1 MKDKS
6 FQFRASWYEAISQL
20 PDTVQGLAYSL
31 IMGYA
36 LKGLEPNLD
45 TVPALVQGVYLVVRE
60 QINADIQRQAEI
72 SAIRK
77 ACGKLGGRP
86 RKSEQSAKATSTPP
100 NKEANNNDNSNQGGG
115 QKQNNQKVYLVSSA
129 PKAGEKQKV
138 YLVSGGVQVADVEQS
153 NSNPISSFCT
163 TQIGKAK
170 GFTSFPLSSPSKE
183 EKERSK
189 EKEEYTPP
197 IIPQSPRHL
206 RFAQMT
212 QQHPHAREAKFW
224 GCDKGQLSLTD
235 VSPHKDLMGQETNSF
250 MAYFNTQLAK
260 RQSRIPSL
268 RSLQGKRLT
277 ELNARLREYGED
289 ALKEAVDNLVSSEM
303 LNGRNSRGWHATFD
317 WFIQSSNFTKVLE
330 NNYKELYS
338 SSNTTNAT
346 TSNSYDPRRGCSPTA
361 TSASDYYTSF

>member
-6 FQFRASWYEAISQL
+6 FQFRASWYDAISQL
-20 PDTVQGLAYSL
+20 PASSQGVAYSL

-36 LKGLEPNLD
+36 LEGLAPNLD
-45 TVPALVQGVYLVVRE
+45 DYPAIVQGIFLVVRE
-60 QINADIQRQAEI
+60 QIDADTQRQAEI

-86 RKSEQSAKATSTPP
+86 RKSEQSAKATSSTPD
-100 NKEANNNDNSNQGGG
+100 KDANDNSNLGGC

-129 PKAGEKQKV
+129 PKTGKKQKV
-138 YLVSGGVQVADVEQS
+138 YLVSENMQVADVER
-153 NSNPISSFCT
+153 NDCAPISSSCS
-163 TQIGKAK
+163 TQEEKAK
-170 GFTSFPLSSPSKE
+170 GFASFPPSSPFSL
-183 EKERSK
+183 SPI
-189 EKEEYTPP
+189 TPISNPP
-197 IIPQSPRHL
+197 IIPQSPCHL

-212 QQHPHAREAKFW
+212 QHQHAREAIFL
-224 GCDKGQLSLTD
+224 GGDEGQLSLTD
-235 VSPHKDLMGQETNSF
+235 VSPHKDLMGQGSCSF
-250 MAYFNTQLAK
+250 VAYFNAQLAK
-260 RQSRIPSL
+260 KQSRIPSL

-330 NNYKELYS
+330 NNYKELFI

>member
-20 PDTVQGLAYSL
+20 PASNQGVAYSL

-36 LKGLEPNLD
+36 LEGLAPNLD
-45 TVPALVQGVYLVVRE
+45 DYPAIVQGVFLVVRE
-60 QINADIQRQAEI
+60 QIDADTQRRAEI

-86 RKSEQSAKATSTPP
+86 RKSEQSAKATSTTSD
-100 NKEANNNDNSNQGGG
+100 KDANDNSSSGGG
-115 QKQNNQKVYLVSSA
+115 QKQNNQKVYLVSTTS
-129 PKAGEKQKV
+129 KAGEKQKV
-138 YLVSGGVQVADVEQS
+138 YLLSEDIQVTDLEWS
-153 NSNPISSFCT
+153 DNKSLNSSCAP
-163 TQIGKAK
+163 QGEKAK
-170 GFTSFPLSSPSKE
+170 GFASFPLSSPFSL
-183 EKERSK
+183 SPI
-189 EKEEYTPP
+189 TPISNPP
-197 IIPQSPRHL
+197 IIPQSPCHL

-212 QQHPHAREAKFW
+212 QHQQRAREANFW
-224 GCDKGQLSLTD
+224 GGDERRLSLTD
-235 VSPHKDLMGQETNSF
+235 VSPHKDLMGQGTYSF
-250 MAYFNTQLAK
+250 VAYFNAQLAK
-260 RQSRIPSL
+260 KQSRIPSL

-303 LNGRNSRGWHATFD
+303 LNGRNARGWHATFD

-330 NNYKELYS
+330 NNYKELFT

-346 TSNSYDPRRGCSPTA
+346 TSKSYDPRRGCSPTA

>member
-20 PDTVQGLAYSL
+20 PASSQGVAYSL

-36 LKGLEPNLD
+36 LEGLAPNLD
-45 TVPALVQGVYLVVRE
+45 DYPAIVRGIFLVVRE
-60 QINADIQRQAEI
+60 QIDADTQRQAEI

-86 RKSEQSAKATSTPP
+86 RKSEQSAKATSTTPD
-100 NKEANNNDNSNQGGG
+100 KDANDNSNLGGG
-115 QKQNNQKVYLVSSA
+115 QKQNNQKVYLVS
-129 PKAGEKQKV
+129 EDT
-138 YLVSGGVQVADVEQS
+138 QVAGSKVSSFES
-153 NSNPISSFCT
+153 ISSSYS
-163 TQIGKAK
+163 TQEEKAK
-170 GFTSFPLSSPSKE
+170 GFAPFPPSSPFSL
-183 EKERSK
+183 SPI
-189 EKEEYTPP
+189 TPISNPP
-197 IIPQSPRHL
+197 IIPQSPCHL

-212 QQHPHAREAKFW
+212 QHQHAREAFFL
-224 GCDKGQLSLTD
+224 GGDEGQLSLTD
-235 VSPHKDLMGQETNSF
+235 VSPHKDLMGQGSCSF
-250 MAYFNTQLAK
+250 VAYFNAQLAK
-260 RQSRIPSL
+260 KQSRIPSL

-330 NNYKELYS
+330 NNYKELFI

>member
-20 PDTVQGLAYSL
+20 PASSQGVAYSL

-36 LKGLEPNLD
+36 LEGLEPNLD
-45 TVPALVQGVYLVVRE
+45 DYPAIVQGIFLVVRE
-60 QINADIQRQAEI
+60 QIDADTQRQAEI

-86 RKSEQSAKATSTPP
+86 RKSDQSAKATSSTPI
-100 NKEANNNDNSNQGGG
+100 KDASDNSNLGGG
-115 QKQNNQKVYLVSSA
+115 QKQNNQKVYLVS
-129 PKAGEKQKV
+129 ENT
-138 YLVSGGVQVADVEQS
+138 QVAELEQG
-153 NSNPISSFCT
+153 SSKSIGSSCS
-163 TQIGKAK
+163 TQGEKAK
-170 GFTSFPLSSPSKE
+170 GFASFPLSSPFSL
-183 EKERSK
+183 SPI
-189 EKEEYTPP
+189 TPISNPP
-197 IIPQSPRHL
+197 IIPQSPCHL

-212 QQHPHAREAKFW
+212 QHQHRAREAKFL
-224 GCDKGQLSLTD
+224 GGDEGQLSLTD
-235 VSPHKDLMGQETNSF
+235 VSPHKDLMGQGACSF
-250 MAYFNTQLAK
+250 VAYFNAQLAK
-260 RQSRIPSL
+260 KQSRIPSL

-303 LNGRNSRGWHATFD
+303 LNGRNARGWHATFD

-330 NNYKELYS
+330 NNYKELFT

-346 TSNSYDPRRGCSPTA
+346 TSKSYDPRRGCSPTA

>member
-6 FQFRASWYEAISQL
+6 FQFRSSWYEAIAQL
-20 PDTVQGLAYSL
+20 PVPSQGVAYSL

-45 TVPALVQGVYLVVRE
+45 DYPAMIQGIFFVVRE
-60 QINADIQRQAEI
+60 QIDADVQRQTEI
-72 SAIRK
+72 SVIRK

-86 RKSEQSAKATSTPP
+86 RKSEQSAKATSTTP
-100 NKEANNNDNSNQGGG
+100 NKDANDNSNLGGG
-115 QKQNNQKVYLVSSA
+115 QKQNNQKVYLVSSV
-129 PKAGEKQKV
+129 PKADEKQKV
-138 YLVSGGVQVADVEQS
+138 YLLSENMQATDVEQRDS
-153 NSNPISSFCT
+153 DPIGSSCT
-163 TQIGKAK
+163 TQVEKAK
-170 GFTSFPLSSPSKE
+170 GFASFPLSSPFSL
-183 EKERSK
+183 SPI
-189 EKEEYTPP
+189 TPISNPP

-212 QQHPHAREAKFW
+212 QLQPRAREAKFW

-235 VSPHKDLMGQETNSF
+235 VSPHKDLMGQEACSF
-250 MAYFNTQLAK
+250 VAYFNAQLAK

-268 RSLQGKRLT
+268 RSLQGKRLA

-289 ALKEAVDNLVSSEM
+289 ALMEAVDNLVSSEM
-303 LNGRNSRGWHATFD
+303 LNGRNPRGWHATFD

-330 NNYKELYS
+330 NNYKELFTA
-338 SSNTTNAT
+338 SNTTNAT
-346 TSNSYDPRRGCSPTA
+346 TSKSYDPRRGCSPTA

>member
-20 PDTVQGLAYSL
+20 PASSQGVAYSL

-36 LKGLEPNLD
+36 LEGLAPNLD
-45 TVPALVQGVYLVVRE
+45 DYPAIVRSIFLVVRE
-60 QINADIQRQAEI
+60 QIDADTQRQAEI

-86 RKSEQSAKATSTPP
+86 RKSEQSAKATSTTPD
-100 NKEANNNDNSNQGGG
+100 KDANDNSNLGGG

-138 YLVSGGVQVADVEQS
+138 YLLSEDTQVAGSKVSSFES
-153 NSNPISSFCT
+153 ISSSYS
-163 TQIGKAK
+163 TQEEKAK
-170 GFTSFPLSSPSKE
+170 GFAPFPLSSPLKE
-183 EKERSK
+183 SSPITPKEI
-189 EKEEYTPP
+189 YPP
-197 IIPQSPRHL
+197 IIPQSPCHL

-212 QQHPHAREAKFW
+212 QHQHAREANFL
-224 GCDKGQLSLTD
+224 GGDEGRLSLTD
-235 VSPHKDLMGQETNSF
+235 VSPHKDLMGQGACSF
-250 MAYFNTQLAK
+250 VAYFNAQLAK
-260 RQSRIPSL
+260 KQSRIPSL
-268 RSLQGKRLT
+268 RSLRGKRLT

-330 NNYKELYS
+330 NNYKELFT

>member
-20 PDTVQGLAYSL
+20 PASSQGVAYSL

-36 LKGLEPNLD
+36 LEGLAPNLD
-45 TVPALVQGVYLVVRE
+45 DYPAIVRGIFLVVRE
-60 QINADIQRQAEI
+60 QIDADTQRQAEI

-86 RKSEQSAKATSTPP
+86 RKSEQSAKATSTTPD
-100 NKEANNNDNSNQGGG
+100 KDANDNSNLGGC

-129 PKAGEKQKV
+129 PKTGKKQKV
-138 YLVSGGVQVADVEQS
+138 YLVSENMQVADVER
-153 NSNPISSFCT
+153 NDCAPISSSCS
-163 TQIGKAK
+163 TQEEKAK
-170 GFTSFPLSSPSKE
+170 GFASFPPSSPFSL
-183 EKERSK
+183 SPI
-189 EKEEYTPP
+189 TPISNPP
-197 IIPQSPRHL
+197 IIPQSPCHL

-212 QQHPHAREAKFW
+212 QHQHAREANFL
-224 GCDKGQLSLTD
+224 GGDEGQLSLTD
-235 VSPHKDLMGQETNSF
+235 VSPHKDLMGQGSCSF
-250 MAYFNTQLAK
+250 VAYFNAQLAK
-260 RQSRIPSL
+260 KQSRIPSL

-330 NNYKELYS
+330 NNYKELFT

>member
-20 PDTVQGLAYSL
+20 PASSQGVAYSL

-36 LKGLEPNLD
+36 LKGLEPNLAD
-45 TVPALVQGVYLVVRE
+45 YPAIIQGIFLVVRE
-60 QINADIQRQAEI
+60 QIDADTQRRAEI

-86 RKSEQSAKATSTPP
+86 RKSKQSAKATLTTSD
-100 NKEANNNDNSNQGGG
+100 KDANDNSNLGGG

-138 YLVSGGVQVADVEQS
+138 YLLSEDDQVADLEESICDPV
-153 NSNPISSFCT
+153 ISSCT
-163 TQIGKAK
+163 TQEEKAN
-170 GFTSFPLSSPSKE
+170 GFVSFPLSSPLKE
-183 EKERSK
+183 SSPITPKEI
-189 EKEEYTPP
+189 YPP
-197 IIPQSPRHL
+197 IIPQSRHL

-212 QQHPHAREAKFW
+212 QHQQRAHEAKFLV
-224 GCDKGQLSLTD
+224 GDEGQLSLTD
-235 VSPHKDLMGQETNSF
+235 VSPHKDLMGQGACSF
-250 MAYFNTQLAK
+250 VAYFNAQLAK
-260 RQSRIPSL
+260 KQSRIPSL

-303 LNGRNSRGWHATFD
+303 LNGRNARGWHATFD

-330 NNYKELYS
+330 NNYKELFT

-346 TSNSYDPRRGCSPTA
+346 TTNSYDPRRGCSPTA

>member
-1 MKDKS
+1 MKEKS
-6 FQFRASWYEAISQL
+6 FRFRASWYEAIAKLPVSSQG
-20 PDTVQGLAYSL
+20 TAYSL

-36 LKGLEPNLD
+36 LKGSEPNLD
-45 TVPALVQGVYLVVRE
+45 DCPAMVQGVFLVIRE
-60 QINADIQRQAEI
+60 QIDADVQRQAEI

-100 NKEANNNDNSNQGGG
+100 SKDATDNSNLGGG
-115 QKQNNQKVYLVSSA
+115 QKQNNQKVYLISSA
-129 PKAGEKQKV
+129 PKVGEKQMV
-138 YLVSGGVQVADVEQS
+138 FLVSGDVQIADVEQS
-153 NSNPISSFCT
+153 ECAPISSSCT
-163 TQIGKAK
+163 TQVEKAK
-170 GFTSFPLSSPSKE
+170 GFASFPLSSPLKE
-183 EKERSK
+183 SSPITPKEI
-189 EKEEYTPP
+189 YPP
-197 IIPQSPRHL
+197 IIPQSRHL

-212 QQHPHAREAKFW
+212 QHQPRAREAIF
-224 GCDKGQLSLTD
+224 GVGDKGQLSLTD
-235 VSPHKDLMGQETNSF
+235 VSPHKDLMGQGTCSF
-250 MAYFNTQLAK
+250 VAYFNAQLAK
-260 RQSRIPSL
+260 KQSRIPSL

-303 LNGRNSRGWHATFD
+303 LNGRNARGWHATFD

-330 NNYKELYS
+330 NNYKELFT

>member
-20 PDTVQGLAYSL
+20 PASSQGVAYSL

-36 LKGLEPNLD
+36 LEGLEPNLD
-45 TVPALVQGVYLVVRE
+45 DYPAIVQGIFLVVRE
-60 QINADIQRQAEI
+60 QIDADTQRQAEI

-86 RKSEQSAKATSTPP
+86 RKSEQSAKATSTTPD
-100 NKEANNNDNSNQGGG
+100 KDANDNSNLGGG
-115 QKQNNQKVYLVSSA
+115 QKQNNQKVYLLS
-129 PKAGEKQKV
+129 ED
-138 YLVSGGVQVADVEQS
+138 VQVADLEAS
-153 NSNPISSFCT
+153 CFDPISSSCS
-163 TQIGKAK
+163 TQEGKTK
-170 GFTSFPLSSPSKE
+170 GFASFPLSSPFSL
-183 EKERSK
+183 SPI
-189 EKEEYTPP
+189 TPISNPP
-197 IIPQSPRHL
+197 IIPQSRHL

-212 QQHPHAREAKFW
+212 QHQQRAREANFW
-224 GCDKGQLSLTD
+224 GGDEVRLSLTD
-235 VSPHKDLMGQETNSF
+235 VSPHKDLMGQGACSF
-250 MAYFNTQLAK
+250 VAYFNAQLAK
-260 RQSRIPSL
+260 KQSRIPSL

-303 LNGRNSRGWHATFD
+303 LNGRNARGWHATFD

-330 NNYKELYS
+330 NNYKELFT

-346 TSNSYDPRRGCSPTA
+346 TSKSYDPRRGCSPTA

>member
-20 PDTVQGLAYSL
+20 PASSQGVAYSL

-36 LKGLEPNLD
+36 LEGLEPNLD
-45 TVPALVQGVYLVVRE
+45 DYPAIVQGIFLVVRE
-60 QINADIQRQAEI
+60 QIDADTQRRAEI

-86 RKSEQSAKATSTPP
+86 RKSEQSAKATSTTSD
-100 NKEANNNDNSNQGGG
+100 KDAKDNSSPGGG

-138 YLVSGGVQVADVEQS
+138 YLVSGDVQVADVEQS
-153 NSNPISSFCT
+153 DCAPISSSCS
-163 TQIGKAK
+163 TQEGKAK
-170 GFTSFPLSSPSKE
+170 GFASFPLSSPFSL
-183 EKERSK
+183 SPI
-189 EKEEYTPP
+189 TPISIPP
-197 IIPQSPRHL
+197 IIPQSPCHL

-212 QQHPHAREAKFW
+212 QHQQRAREANFW
-224 GCDKGQLSLTD
+224 GGDEVQLSLTD
-235 VSPHKDLMGQETNSF
+235 VSPHKDLMGQGTCSF
-250 MAYFNTQLAK
+250 VAYFNAQLAK
-260 RQSRIPSL
+260 KQSRIPSL

-303 LNGRNSRGWHATFD
+303 LNGRNARGWHATFD

-330 NNYKELYS
+330 NNYKELFT

-346 TSNSYDPRRGCSPTA
+346 TSKSYDPRRGCSPTA

>member
-6 FQFRASWYEAISQL
+6 FQFRSSWYEAIAQL
-20 PDTVQGLAYSL
+20 PVPSQGVAYSL

-45 TVPALVQGVYLVVRE
+45 DYPAMIQGIFLVVRE
-60 QINADIQRQAEI
+60 QIDADVQRQTEI

-86 RKSEQSAKATSTPP
+86 RKSEQSAKATSTTSD
-100 NKEANNNDNSNQGGG
+100 KDANDNSNLGGG

-129 PKAGEKQKV
+129 PKADEKQKV
-138 YLVSGGVQVADVEQS
+138 YLLSENMQATDVEQRDS
-153 NSNPISSFCT
+153 DPISSFCT
-163 TQIGKAK
+163 TQVEKAK
-170 GFTSFPLSSPSKE
+170 GFASFPLSSPLKE
-183 EKERSK
+183 SSPITPKEI
-189 EKEEYTPP
+189 YPP
-197 IIPQSPRHL
+197 IIPQSRHL

-212 QQHPHAREAKFW
+212 QLQPRAREGKFLV
-224 GCDKGQLSLTD
+224 GDEGRLSLMD
-235 VSPHKDLMGQETNSF
+235 VSPHKDLMVQETCSF
-250 MAYFNTQLAK
+250 VAYFNAQLAK

-289 ALKEAVDNLVSSEM
+289 ALMEAVDNLVSSEM
-303 LNGRNSRGWHATFD
+303 LNGRNARGWHATFD

-330 NNYKELYS
+330 NNYKELFTA
-338 SSNTTNAT
+338 SNTTNAT

>member
-6 FQFRASWYEAISQL
+6 FQFRASWYEAIFQL
-20 PDTVQGLAYSL
+20 PASSQGVAYSL

-36 LKGLEPNLD
+36 LEGLEPNLD
-45 TVPALVQGVYLVVRE
+45 DYPAIVQGIFLVVRE
-60 QINADIQRQAEI
+60 QIDADTQRQAEI

-86 RKSEQSAKATSTPP
+86 RKSEQSAKATSTTPD
-100 NKEANNNDNSNQGGG
+100 KDANDNSNLGGG

-138 YLVSGGVQVADVEQS
+138 YLVSGDMQVADVEQS
-153 NSNPISSFCT
+153 GCAPSSSSCVP
-163 TQIGKAK
+163 QEEKAK
-170 GFTSFPLSSPSKE
+170 GFASFPLSSPFSL
-183 EKERSK
+183 SPI
-189 EKEEYTPP
+189 TPISNPP

-212 QQHPHAREAKFW
+212 QHQQRAREAKFL
-224 GCDKGQLSLTD
+224 GGDEGQLSLTD
-235 VSPHKDLMGQETNSF
+235 VSPHKDLMGQGACSF
-250 MAYFNTQLAK
+250 VAYFNAQLAK
-260 RQSRIPSL
+260 KQSRIPSL
-268 RSLQGKRLT
+268 RSLRGKRLT
-277 ELNARLREYGED
+277 ELNARLREYGEE

-330 NNYKELYS
+330 NNYKELFT

-346 TSNSYDPRRGCSPTA
+346 TSKSYDPRRGCSPTA

>member
-20 PDTVQGLAYSL
+20 PATSQGFAYSL

-36 LKGLEPNLD
+36 LEGLEPNLD
-45 TVPALVQGVYLVVRE
+45 DFPAVVQGVFLVVRE
-60 QINADIQRQAEI
+60 QIDADAQRQAEI

-86 RKSEQSAKATSTPP
+86 RKSEQNAKATSSTP
-100 NKEANNNDNSNQGGG
+100 NKDASDNSNLGGG

-138 YLVSGGVQVADVEQS
+138 YLLSADTQTTDVEE
-153 NSNPISSFCT
+153 SSFNSVSSSCS
-163 TQIGKAK
+163 TQEEKAK
-170 GFTSFPLSSPSKE
+170 GFGSFPLSSPFSL
-183 EKERSK
+183 SP
-189 EKEEYTPP
+189 TTPITNPP
-197 IIPQSPRHL
+197 IIPQSRHL

-212 QQHPHAREAKFW
+212 QLQPRAREANFL
-224 GCDKGQLSLTD
+224 GGDEGRLSLTD
-235 VSPHKDLMGQETNSF
+235 VSPHKDLMGQGACSF
-250 MAYFNTQLAK
+250 VAYFNAQLAK
-260 RQSRIPSL
+260 KQSRIPSL

-289 ALKEAVDNLVSSEM
+289 ALMEAVDNLVSSEM
-303 LNGRNSRGWHATFD
+303 LNGRNARGWHATFD

-330 NNYKELYS
+330 NNYKELFT

-346 TSNSYDPRRGCSPTA
+346 TSKSYDPRRGCSPTA

>member
-6 FQFRASWYEAISQL
+6 FQFRASWYEAIAKLPVSSQ
-20 PDTVQGLAYSL
+20 GIAYSL
-31 IMGYA
+31 IIGYA
-36 LKGLEPNLD
+36 LEGMEPNLED
-45 TVPALVQGVYLVVRE
+45 YPSMIQGIFLVVRE
-60 QINADIQRQAEI
+60 QIDADTQRQAEI

-77 ACGKLGGRP
+77 ACGQLGGRP
-86 RKSEQSAKATSTPP
+86 RKSEQSAKANSSTP
-100 NKEANNNDNSNQGGG
+100 NEDASDNSNLGGG

-138 YLVSGGVQVADVEQS
+138 YLVSEDAQVADVEQS
-153 NSNPISSFCT
+153 SCKTISSSCS
-163 TQIGKAK
+163 TQEEKAK
-170 GFTSFPLSSPSKE
+170 GFASFPLSSPFSL
-183 EKERSK
+183 SPI
-189 EKEEYTPP
+189 TPISNPP

-212 QQHPHAREAKFW
+212 QHQQRAREARFFDGGEKP
-224 GCDKGQLSLTD
+224 LSLTD
-235 VSPHKDLMGQETNSF
+235 VSPHKDLMGQGACSF
-250 MAYFNTQLAK
+250 VAYFNAQLAK
-260 RQSRIPSL
+260 KQSRIPSL

-303 LNGRNSRGWHATFD
+303 LNGRNARGWHATFD

-330 NNYKELYS
+330 NNYKELFT

-346 TSNSYDPRRGCSPTA
+346 TSKSYDPRRGCSPTA

>member
-20 PDTVQGLAYSL
+20 PASSQGVAYSL

-36 LKGLEPNLD
+36 LEGLAPNLD
-45 TVPALVQGVYLVVRE
+45 DYPAIVRGIFLVVRE
-60 QINADIQRQAEI
+60 QIDADTQRQAEI

-86 RKSEQSAKATSTPP
+86 RKSEQSAKATSTTPD
-100 NKEANNNDNSNQGGG
+100 KDANDNSNLGGC

-129 PKAGEKQKV
+129 PKTGKKQKV
-138 YLVSGGVQVADVEQS
+138 YSASENMPVADVER
-153 NSNPISSFCT
+153 NDCAPISSSCS
-163 TQIGKAK
+163 TQEEKAK
-170 GFTSFPLSSPSKE
+170 GFASFPPSSPFSL
-183 EKERSK
+183 SPI
-189 EKEEYTPP
+189 TPISNPP
-197 IIPQSPRHL
+197 IIPQSPCHL

-212 QQHPHAREAKFW
+212 QHQHAREANFL
-224 GCDKGQLSLTD
+224 GGDEGQLSLTD
-235 VSPHKDLMGQETNSF
+235 VSPHKDLMGQGSCSF
-250 MAYFNTQLAK
+250 VAYFNAQLAK
-260 RQSRIPSL
+260 KQSRIPSL

-330 NNYKELYS
+330 NNYKELFT

>member
-6 FQFRASWYEAISQL
+6 FQFRASWYEAIAKLPVSSQ
-20 PDTVQGLAYSL
+20 GIAYSL
-31 IMGYA
+31 IIGYA
-36 LKGLEPNLD
+36 LEGMEPNLED
-45 TVPALVQGVYLVVRE
+45 YPSMIQGIFLVVRE
-60 QINADIQRQAEI
+60 QIDADTQRQAEI

-77 ACGKLGGRP
+77 ACGQLGGRP
-86 RKSEQSAKATSTPP
+86 RKSEQSAKANSSTP
-100 NKEANNNDNSNQGGG
+100 NEDASDNSNLGGG
-115 QKQNNQKVYLVSSA
+115 QKLNNQKVYLVSSA

-138 YLVSGGVQVADVEQS
+138 YLVSDEAQVTDLEQS
-153 NSNPISSFCT
+153 SCKSISSSCT
-163 TQIGKAK
+163 TQGEKAK
-170 GFTSFPLSSPSKE
+170 GFASFPLSSPFSL
-183 EKERSK
+183 SPI
-189 EKEEYTPP
+189 TPISNPP

-212 QQHPHAREAKFW
+212 QHQQRAREARFFDGGEKP
-224 GCDKGQLSLTD
+224 LSLTD
-235 VSPHKDLMGQETNSF
+235 VSPHKDLMGQGACSF
-250 MAYFNTQLAK
+250 VAYFNAQLAK
-260 RQSRIPSL
+260 KQSRIPSL

-303 LNGRNSRGWHATFD
+303 LNGRNARGWHATFD

-330 NNYKELYS
+330 NNYKELFT

-346 TSNSYDPRRGCSPTA
+346 TSKSYDPRRGSSPTA

>member
-20 PDTVQGLAYSL
+20 PASSQGVAYSL

-36 LKGLEPNLD
+36 LEGLEPNLD
-45 TVPALVQGVYLVVRE
+45 DYPAIVQGIFLVVRE
-60 QINADIQRQAEI
+60 QIDADTQRQAEI

-86 RKSEQSAKATSTPP
+86 RKSDQSSKATSSTPI
-100 NKEANNNDNSNQGGG
+100 KDASDNSNLGGG
-115 QKQNNQKVYLVSSA
+115 QKQNNQKVYLVS
-129 PKAGEKQKV
+129 ENT
-138 YLVSGGVQVADVEQS
+138 QVAELEQG
-153 NSNPISSFCT
+153 SSKSIGSSCS
-163 TQIGKAK
+163 TQGEKAK
-170 GFTSFPLSSPSKE
+170 GFASFPLSSPFSL
-183 EKERSK
+183 SPI
-189 EKEEYTPP
+189 TPISNPP
-197 IIPQSPRHL
+197 IIPQSPCHL

-212 QQHPHAREAKFW
+212 QHQHRAREAKFL
-224 GCDKGQLSLTD
+224 GGDEGQLSLTD
-235 VSPHKDLMGQETNSF
+235 VSPHKDLMGQGACSF
-250 MAYFNTQLAK
+250 VAYFNAQLAK
-260 RQSRIPSL
+260 KQSRIPSL

-303 LNGRNSRGWHATFD
+303 LNGRNARGWHATFD

-330 NNYKELYS
+330 NNYKELFT

-346 TSNSYDPRRGCSPTA
+346 TSKSYDPRRGCSPTA

>member
-1 MKDKS
+1 MKDKY

-20 PDTVQGLAYSL
+20 PASSQGIAYSL

-36 LKGLEPNLD
+36 LKGLEPNLAD
-45 TVPALVQGVYLVVRE
+45 YPAIIQGIFLVVRE
-60 QINADIQRQAEI
+60 QIDADTQRRAEI

-86 RKSEQSAKATSTPP
+86 RKSEQSAKATLTTPD
-100 NKEANNNDNSNQGGG
+100 KDANDNSNLGGG

-138 YLVSGGVQVADVEQS
+138 YLLSEDVQVADLEGICFD
-153 NSNPISSFCT
+153 PISSSCS
-163 TQIGKAK
+163 TQEEKAK
-170 GFTSFPLSSPSKE
+170 GFASFPLSSPFSL
-183 EKERSK
+183 SPI
-189 EKEEYTPP
+189 TPISNPP
-197 IIPQSPRHL
+197 IIPQSRHL

-212 QQHPHAREAKFW
+212 QHQQRAREARFFDGGEKP
-224 GCDKGQLSLTD
+224 LSLTD
-235 VSPHKDLMGQETNSF
+235 VSPHKDLMGQGACSF
-250 MAYFNTQLAK
+250 VAYFNAQLAK
-260 RQSRIPSL
+260 KQSRIPSL

-303 LNGRNSRGWHATFD
+303 LNGRNARGWHATFD

-330 NNYKELYS
+330 NNYKELFT

-346 TSNSYDPRRGCSPTA
+346 TSKSYDPRRGSSPTA

>member
-6 FQFRASWYEAISQL
+6 FQFRASWYEAIAKLPVSSQ
-20 PDTVQGLAYSL
+20 GIAYSL
-31 IMGYA
+31 IIGYA
-36 LKGLEPNLD
+36 LEGLEPNLED
-45 TVPALVQGVYLVVRE
+45 YPSMIQGIFLVVRE
-60 QINADIQRQAEI
+60 QIDADTLRQAEI

-86 RKSEQSAKATSTPP
+86 RKSEQSAKANSSTP
-100 NKEANNNDNSNQGGG
+100 NEDACDNSNLGGG
-115 QKQNNQKVYLVSSA
+115 QKLNNQKVYLVSSA

-138 YLVSGGVQVADVEQS
+138 YLVSDEAQVTDLEQS
-153 NSNPISSFCT
+153 SCKSISSSCT
-163 TQIGKAK
+163 TQGEKAK
-170 GFTSFPLSSPSKE
+170 GFASFPLSSPFSL
-183 EKERSK
+183 SPI
-189 EKEEYTPP
+189 TPISNPP
-197 IIPQSPRHL
+197 IIPLSPRHL

-212 QQHPHAREAKFW
+212 QHQQRAREARFFGGGEKP
-224 GCDKGQLSLTD
+224 LSLTD
-235 VSPHKDLMGQETNSF
+235 VSPHKDLMGQEACSF
-250 MAYFNTQLAK
+250 VAYFNTQLAK
-260 RQSRIPSL
+260 KQSRIPSL

-303 LNGRNSRGWHATFD
+303 LNGRNARGWHATFD

-330 NNYKELYS
+330 NNYKELFT

-346 TSNSYDPRRGCSPTA
+346 TSKSYDPRRGCSPTA

>member
-6 FQFRASWYEAISQL
+6 FRFRSSWYEAIAKLPASSQG
-20 PDTVQGLAYSL
+20 VAYSL

-45 TVPALVQGVYLVVRE
+45 TVPALVQGVFLVVRE
-60 QINADIQRQAEI
+60 QIDADTQRRAEI

-86 RKSEQSAKATSTPP
+86 RKSEQSAKATSTTSD
-100 NKEANNNDNSNQGGG
+100 KDAKDNSSPGGG

-129 PKAGEKQKV
+129 PKAGGKQKV
-138 YLVSGGVQVADVEQS
+138 YLVSGDVQVADVEQGDNKS
-153 NSNPISSFCT
+153 LDSSCAP
-163 TQIGKAK
+163 QGEKPK
-170 GFTSFPLSSPSKE
+170 GFASFPLSSPFSL
-183 EKERSK
+183 S
-189 EKEEYTPP
+189 P
-197 IIPQSPRHL
+197 IIPQSPCHL

-212 QQHPHAREAKFW
+212 QHQQRAREAKFL
-224 GCDKGQLSLTD
+224 GGDEGRLSLTD
-235 VSPHKDLMGQETNSF
+235 VSPHKDLMGQGACSF
-250 MAYFNTQLAK
+250 VAYFNAQLAK
-260 RQSRIPSL
+260 KQSRIPSL

-330 NNYKELYS
+330 NNYKELFT

-346 TSNSYDPRRGCSPTA
+346 TSKSYDPRRGCSPTA

>member
-6 FQFRASWYEAISQL
+6 FQFRSSWYEAIAQL
-20 PDTVQGLAYSL
+20 PVPSQGVAYSL

-36 LKGLEPNLD
+36 LKGLDPNLD
-45 TVPALVQGVYLVVRE
+45 DYPAMIQGIFLVVRE
-60 QINADIQRQAEI
+60 QIDADVQRQTEI

-86 RKSEQSAKATSTPP
+86 RKSEQSAKATSTTP
-100 NKEANNNDNSNQGGG
+100 NKDANDNSNLGGG

-129 PKAGEKQKV
+129 PKADEKQKV
-138 YLVSGGVQVADVEQS
+138 YLLSENMQATDVEQKDS
-153 NSNPISSFCT
+153 DPVSSSCT
-163 TQIGKAK
+163 TQVEKAK
-170 GFTSFPLSSPSKE
+170 GFASFPLSSPFSL
-183 EKERSK
+183 SPI
-189 EKEEYTPP
+189 TPITNPP

-212 QQHPHAREAKFW
+212 QHQPRAREAKFW

-235 VSPHKDLMGQETNSF
+235 VSPHKDLMGQEACSF
-250 MAYFNTQLAK
+250 VAYFNAQLAK
-260 RQSRIPSL
+260 KQSRIPSL

-289 ALKEAVDNLVSSEM
+289 ALMEAVDNLVSSEM
-303 LNGRNSRGWHATFD
+303 LNGRNARGWHATFD

-330 NNYKELYS
+330 NNYKELFTA
-338 SSNTTNAT
+338 SNTTNAT
-346 TSNSYDPRRGCSPTA
+346 TSKSYDPRRGCSPTA

>member
-6 FQFRASWYEAISQL
+6 FQFRASWYEAIAKLPISSQ
-20 PDTVQGLAYSL
+20 GIAYSL
-31 IMGYA
+31 IIGYA
-36 LKGLEPNLD
+36 LEGLEPNLED
-45 TVPALVQGVYLVVRE
+45 YPSMIQGIFLVVRE
-60 QINADIQRQAEI
+60 QIDADTQRQAEI

-86 RKSEQSAKATSTPP
+86 RKSEQSAKANSSTP
-100 NKEANNNDNSNQGGG
+100 NKDASDNSNLGGG
-115 QKQNNQKVYLVSSA
+115 QKLNNQKVYLVSSA

-138 YLVSGGVQVADVEQS
+138 YLVSDEAQVTDVEQS
-153 NSNPISSFCT
+153 SCKSISSPCT
-163 TQIGKAK
+163 TQGEKAK
-170 GFTSFPLSSPSKE
+170 GFASFPLSSPFSL
-183 EKERSK
+183 SPI
-189 EKEEYTPP
+189 TPISNPP

-212 QQHPHAREAKFW
+212 QHQQRAREARFFDGGEKP
-224 GCDKGQLSLTD
+224 LSLTD
-235 VSPHKDLMGQETNSF
+235 VSPHKDLMGQGACSF
-250 MAYFNTQLAK
+250 VAYFNAQLAK
-260 RQSRIPSL
+260 KQSRIPSL

-303 LNGRNSRGWHATFD
+303 LNGRNARGWHATFD

-330 NNYKELYS
+330 NNYKELFT

-346 TSNSYDPRRGCSPTA
+346 TSKSYDPRRGCSPTA